1 MLLDLD
7 QLFDYLSGFN
17 SEACQQIGIE
27 TGKKIRHFTVF
38 FRPLGEKHCLG
49 KLCENTDFQER

>member
-38 FRPLGEKHCLG
+38 F
-49 KLCENTDFQER
+49 

>member
-38 FRPLGEKHCLG
+38 LGRWEKNTFG
-49 KLCENTDFQER
+49 KIVRKY